1 MPLPPDETKYEIMI
15 PYKEVDDVNAIIRK
29 SIELSNKLGLEKK
42 MVENVSIKK
51 IFGEGI
57 KITLETDNKWF
68 KII

>member
-1 MPLPPDETKYEIMI
+1 MPEDTKYEIMI

-57 KITLETDNKWF
+57 KITIETDNKWF

>member
-1 MPLPPDETKYEIMI
+1 MPPEDTKYEILI

-29 SIELSNKLGLEKK
+29 AIELSNKLGLEKK
-42 MVENVSIKK
+42 SVDSVSIKK

>member
-1 MPLPPDETKYEIMI
+1 MPEDTKYEIMI
-15 PYKEVDDVNAIIRK
+15 PYREVDDVNAIIRK

-57 KITLETDNKWF
+57 KITIETDNKWF